1 MNMKHLSAVAAVA
14 LFACGSAFA
23 QSTDNTARTLANPRA
38 QAGDRIANECKDQ
51 LHLTGKDYIDCDAQW
66 RNAKDDAERQ
76 QIVTRY
82 RTAAPPATTATTSVA
97 TTDTRPSD
105 PAHESLYQNGVPG
118 NDAARKLANP
128 RAQAGD
134 KIANECKDQLHLT
147 GKDYID
153 CDAQWR
159 SAKDDAER
167 ERIIVRYRK

>member
-1 MNMKHLSAVAAVA
+1 MNKKRLSAVAAIA

-51 LHLTGKDYIDCDAQW
+51 LHLTGKDFIDCDAQW
-66 RNAKDDAERQ
+66 RNAKDDTERQ
-76 QIVTRY
+76 QVVTRY
-82 RTAAPPATTATTSVA
+82 RTRTDITRAQATSSATA
-97 TTDTRPSD
+97 DTRPAD
-105 PAHESLYQNGVPG
+105 PAHESIYQNGVPA

-147 GKDYID
+147 GKDFID
-153 CDAQWR
+153 CDAQWH

-167 ERIIVRYRK
+167 ERVIVKYRK